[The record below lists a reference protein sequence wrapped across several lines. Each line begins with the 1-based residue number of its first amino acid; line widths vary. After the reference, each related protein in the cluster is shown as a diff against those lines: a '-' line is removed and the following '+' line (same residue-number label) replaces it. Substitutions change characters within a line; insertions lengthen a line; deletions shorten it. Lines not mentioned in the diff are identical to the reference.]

1 MLFGTKKPRLTP
13 EEALAAKP
21 LRLVEAEME
30 ADNKGGKLKVP
41 LKARKF
47 AGWVF
52 KVPEG
57 ASKTFEFDAIG
68 VFVWESIDGK
78 TSVQQLVRKLA
89 KKYGLSERE
98 AAVSTNQFLQML
110 GRKSLIGWNV
120 DQKKSTTD
128 EHR

>member
-30 ADNKGGKLKVP
+30 TDSKGGKLRVP

-47 AGWVF
+47 AGWMF
-52 KVPEG
+52 NVPNG
-57 ASKTFEFDAIG
+57 AAKTFEFDAIG

-78 TSVQQLVRKLA
+78 TSVQQLIRKLS

-120 DQKKSTTD
+120 DQRKSTTD
-128 EHR
+128 EH

>member
-1 MLFGTKKPRLTP
+1 MLFGKKKPRLSA
-13 EEALAAKP
+13 EEAFAAKP
-21 LRLVEAEME
+21 LRLVDATME
-30 ADNKGGKLKVP
+30 PNDKGGKLKVP

-47 AGWVF
+47 AGWLF

-68 VFVWESIDGK
+68 VFVWDNLDGK

-120 DQKKSTTD
+120 DKRKS
-128 EHR
+128 E